1 MLSLTQARRA
11 GALLEGGA
19 AAAGDDDGGEQKVDG
34 LDVGIK
40 D

>member
-11 GALLEGGA
+11 GALLEGDA